1 MEKEHWGHTCNNLGD
16 KNLNFS
22 GAERT
27 GRREGELDWLQGMKT
42 KQYMVLIP
50 EGELDW
56 LQGMK
61 TKQYMV
67 LIPNDWERGNGCG
80 KVADLGLHIQIS

>member
-50 EGELDW
+50 
-56 LQGMK
+56 
-61 TKQYMV
+61 
-67 LIPNDWERGNGCG
+67 NDWERGNGCG